1 MLKRLL
7 FAFLLSLPF
16 SIYAQNPCIDG
27 SYFNTTAF
35 AVPMSS
41 TCGLNNDWSA
51 LGTCDNGLN
60 NMEDVVYGF
69 NPGVTGTYNITVT
82 FPTATGVY
90 SVAIRTD
97 CNFDQN
103 TGCIYSA
110 QGTGVITSNQNL
122 NSSTIYYIKLDG
134 FGVANPLTGA
144 PPCITSYSLN
154 ISLVSSGSPNCF
166 TGTPPVLAVGTTKVT
181 TGQMGSY
188 TPLGTLP
195 SNPSCFDNTIASDSL
210 EKASKPDVFKI
221 VYQRGMVVAVTDA
234 FYYMTM
240 ELMDKGGCNVIDC
253 ISVHCTGATCGT
265 NTYPTYPRGNST
277 TYKAAPA
284 FSLDGRGFTPGDT
297 IVVRLAAYIPI
308 TPLNLLTDV
317 STTDGNQYYD
327 LTLSIKPDNNVF
339 TAPTVTLCDN
349 YSVSNHADAD
359 AVVKDSESPAGCGNF
374 TIENNIFY
382 RFCTDNMM
390 DTALIQLSNLKFL
403 NTDPLYNTLELA
415 LLQGPVNGPYTTVY
429 CQTGIG
435 AAQDIKVGNLS
446 TNTCYWLM
454 LDGSNGARF
463 NLDLAICDIKKP
475 TLSLSLIDF
484 NDPCVGDYS
493 GSIEVK
499 VVSTPAGISPTLTW
513 NTSPIQ
519 TGATA
524 TGLTDGTYT
533 LTAKIGALTRTI
545 SHTLV
550 SSEQV
555 KIDKITFSGANCNS
569 KKILLNVYAHPKVF
583 NNSVAVLDGTLTSTK
598 FNDVSDNSFYWQFK
612 DLAPGTYNLKVYRQN
627 ATGCVFDTMINV
639 APNVIPTYTY
649 KVTDATCFGK
659 ADGFIDV
666 TVKGGFP
673 PYTFNVNANNPV
685 KADTFARIRNFRAGK
700 FFILITDQ
708 AMCSPPSLNFEVK
721 QPTKVTHKVEDFE
734 KAFCDL
740 ANGQVTIS
748 TTGGNGPYV
757 YALDDADFFT
767 SDDTDGY
774 VFKYVKAG
782 KHLLSTRDRRG
793 CLDTFTYNLA
803 TVPLMT
809 TKSVKNVAALCEAN
823 IGEQISVVSGSF
835 KPYEYVIDNDLF
847 PQPTRDSI
855 FLSNLSP
862 GIHRLKIT
870 DSMGC
875 EYFEPIS
882 IERKSSITGI
892 QYNNSSVNCN
902 QTDADI
908 WVTGVQG
915 GLAPF
920 SYRLAPLYEDFSG
933 LDYFHHITPGK
944 YKLFVS
950 YQEDCIDS
958 SSWIYI
964 LPKTI
969 PDTPK
974 FTYNPGGKLT
984 LINNYG
990 LVQFNQQ
997 VPNMVKYEWDFGD
1010 GTQSSDSIPAHV
1022 YTLPG
1027 SYPVTLTVTNSDGCS
1042 NTYTR
1047 ELVTED
1053 KPGLFIPEAFSP
1065 NGDGDNDIWNITG
1078 INIKTFEARV
1088 YDRWGGL
1095 IFSTQDINS
1104 HWDAKLRSGS
1114 YVEDGTYVFMIK
1126 ATNINDEPLIRN
1138 GLLTIVR

>member
-7 FAFLLSLPF
+7 IAFIFSLPF

-27 SYFNTTAF
+27 SYFNTTAV

-51 LGTCDNGLN
+51 LGTCDNGFN

-90 SVAIRTD
+90 SVVIRTD

-110 QGTGVITSNQNL
+110 QGNGAITSIQNL
-122 NSSTIYYIKLDG
+122 SSSNIYYIKLDG

-154 ISLVSSGSPNCF
+154 ISLVSTGSSNCL
-166 TGTPPVLAVGTTKVT
+166 TGTPPVLAVGTTKLT

-195 SNPSCFDNTIASDSL
+195 ANPSCFDNTIAADSS

-265 NTYPTYPRGNST
+265 NAYPTYPRGSSA

-284 FSLDGRGFTPGDT
+284 FSLDGRGFAPGDT
-297 IVVRLAAYIPI
+297 IVVKLTSYIPI
-308 TPLNLLTDV
+308 TLLNLLTDV
-317 STTDGNQYYD
+317 ATTDGNQYYD
-327 LTLSIKPDNNVF
+327 LTLSIKPDNNVY
-339 TAPTVTLCDN
+339 TAPTINLCDN

-359 AVVKDSESPAGCGNF
+359 AVVKDSESPAGCANF

-382 RFCTDNMM
+382 RFCTDNVM

-403 NTDPLYNTLELA
+403 NNDPLYNTLELA
-415 LLQGPVNGPYTTVY
+415 LLQGPINGPYTTVY

-435 AAQDIKVGNLS
+435 NAQDIKVGGLS
-446 TNTCYWLM
+446 ANTCYWLM
-454 LDGSNGARF
+454 LDGTNGARF
-463 NLDLAICDIKKP
+463 DLDLAICDIKKP
-475 TLSLSLIDF
+475 TLSLSLIDY
-484 NDPCVGDYS
+484 NHPCVGDYS
-493 GSIEVK
+493 GSISVR
-499 VVSTPAGISPTLTW
+499 VQSTPPGTNPILTW
-513 NTSPIQ
+513 NTSPVQ
-519 TGATA
+519 TGAIA

-533 LTAKIGALTRTI
+533 LTAKIGTLTRTLTQ
-545 SHTLV
+545 TLV
-550 SSEQV
+550 SSEKV
-555 KIDKITFSGANCNS
+555 KIDKVTFSGASCNS
-569 KKILLNVYAHPKVF
+569 KKILLNVYAQPKVF
-583 NNSVAVLDGTLTSTK
+583 NNSVAVLNGTITSTK

-612 DLAPGTYNLKVYRQN
+612 DLAPGIYNLKVYRQN
-627 ATGCVFDTMINV
+627 ATGCVFDTVINV
-639 APNVIPTYTY
+639 APNVIPTYTF

-666 TVKGGFP
+666 SVKGGVP

-685 KADTFARIRNFRAGK
+685 KADTFARIRNFKAGK

-708 AMCSPPSLNFEVK
+708 EKCSPAPLNFEIK

-740 ANGQVTIS
+740 ANGEITIS

-767 SDDTDGY
+767 SDDSDGY

-809 TKSVKNVAALCEAN
+809 TSLVKSTAALCEAN
-823 IGEQISVVSGSF
+823 IGEQISIVSGSF

-855 FLSNLSP
+855 FLSNLTP
-862 GIHRLKIT
+862 GEHRLKIT

-875 EYFEPIS
+875 EYFEPVI
-882 IERKSSITGI
+882 IDRKSSITAVF
-892 QYNNSSVNCN
+892 QSSTAVNCN
-902 QTDADI
+902 QIGGSISIDSI
-908 WVTGVQG
+908 TGG
-915 GLAPF
+915 IAPY

-933 LDYFHHITPGK
+933 LSNFQDLTPGN
-944 YKLFVS
+944 YKVYVS
-950 YQEDCIDS
+950 YQDDCIDS
-958 SSWIYI
+958 TSLITI
-964 LPKTI
+964 IPKNI

-974 FTYNPGGKLT
+974 FTHNPGGKLV

-997 VPNMVKYEWDFGD
+997 VSNVIQYEWNFGD
-1010 GTQSSDSIPAHV
+1010 GILSVDPLPAHA

-1027 SYPVTLTVTNSDGCS
+1027 SYLVTLTVTNSDGCI
-1042 NTYTR
+1042 NTYSR
-1047 ELVTED
+1047 ELLTED
-1053 KPGLFIPEAFSP
+1053 KPDLFVPEIFSP
-1065 NGDGDNDIWNITG
+1065 NADGDNDIWNITG
-1078 INIKTFEARV
+1078 INIKTFDARV

-1104 HWDAKLRSGS
+1104 HWDAKLHSGN
-1114 YVEDGTYVFMIK
+1114 YVEDGTYVYMIK
-1126 ATNINDEPLIRN
+1126 ATNVDDQPLIRN